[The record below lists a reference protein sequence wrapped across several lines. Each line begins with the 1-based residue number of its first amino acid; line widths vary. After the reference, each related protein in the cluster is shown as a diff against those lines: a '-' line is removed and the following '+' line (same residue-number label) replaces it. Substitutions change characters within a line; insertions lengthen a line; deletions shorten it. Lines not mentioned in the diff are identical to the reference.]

1 MSIYEQETII
11 TKVDAGKEDLK
22 KIVQK
27 IVKRKPSFEETFE
40 ANSNKSPP
48 IINVGITSNVDLEPI
63 VDADP
68 IIVQDPVIE
77 EEPVIVV
84 APVVEE
90 NPVIVA
96 VPTAIASS
104 ITPVQTQAVT
114 TTTIP
119 VKAQHLPSHELLCPH
134 ASLVKFWKPTTPA
147 DLAYVSPFAIAGA
160 EARYVTFEP
169 GLIS

>member
-68 IIVQDPVIE
+68 IIVVDPVIE

-84 APVVEE
+84 A
-90 NPVIVA
+90 PVIVA

-160 EARYVTFEP
+160 EAKYVTFEP